1 MDGRSAVLKTK
12 QKNMSRT
19 KERRQRRLMPRNVDT
34 REQATIYLYHK
45 FDNFA
50 NDGLIEGN
58 YDKIILWIN

>member
-19 KERRQRRLMPRNVDT
+19 KERRQRRQMSRNVDT
-34 REQATIYLYHK
+34 REQATIHLYHK

-50 NDGLIEGN
+50 NDGLI
-58 YDKIILWIN
+58 

>member
-19 KERRQRRLMPRNVDT
+19 KERRQRRQMSRNVDI

-50 NDGLIEGN
+50 NDGLI
-58 YDKIILWIN
+58 